1 MRSPAIRA
9 NEEVQI
15 KVGEMVEG
23 EEAIVGAVGEV
34 TAGEDTTRARA
45 MGTHMEEEVVQGED
59 LGIAT
64 AGAGAGA
71 LHTSIKTYRHI
82 PRRLRTTILPT

>member
-15 KVGEMVEG
+15 EVAEMIEG

-34 TAGEDTTRARA
+34 MAGEDTTRARARA

-64 AGAGAGA
+64 ARARA
-71 LHTSIKTYRHI
+71 LRTSIKTYRHI